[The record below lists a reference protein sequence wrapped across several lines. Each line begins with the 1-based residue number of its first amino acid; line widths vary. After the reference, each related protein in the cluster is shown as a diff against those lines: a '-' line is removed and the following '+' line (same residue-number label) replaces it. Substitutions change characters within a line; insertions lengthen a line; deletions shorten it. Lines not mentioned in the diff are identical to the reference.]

1 MKGLAPHTE
10 IIFERVSSLECI
22 KPFVLVG
29 GTALSLQIG
38 SRLSEDL
45 DFMRWRT
52 SKNERMDVN
61 WPVIKRELET
71 IGTVETMNLMDF
83 DHVEFVVDG
92 VKLSFYASSRYSPVI
107 QPIQMLNNLR
117 IADIKSI
124 GVMKMEV
131 LLRRANFR
139 DYYDIYSILVAGV
152 DINEIMHQALDYS
165 GHQLKSK
172 QLMALLTNGNR
183 FSRDSRFEQMSPLYS
198 VTPQEI
204 EQYIKC
210 LLLENR

>member
-1 MKGLAPHTE
+1 
-10 IIFERVSSLECI
+10 
-22 KPFVLVG
+22 
-29 GTALSLQIG
+29 
-38 SRLSEDL
+38 
-45 DFMRWRT
+45 
-52 SKNERMDVN
+52 
-61 WPVIKRELET
+61 
-71 IGTVETMNLMDF
+71 MNLMDF

>member
-71 IGTVETMNLMDF
+71 IGIVETMNLMVHF
-83 DHVEFVVDG
+83 
-92 VKLSFYASSRYSPVI
+92 I
-107 QPIQMLNNLR
+107 
-117 IADIKSI
+117 
-124 GVMKMEV
+124 
-131 LLRRANFR
+131 LLR
-139 DYYDIYSILVAGV
+139 
-152 DINEIMHQALDYS
+152 
-165 GHQLKSK
+165 LKK
-172 QLMALLTNGNR
+172 
-183 FSRDSRFEQMSPLYS
+183 
-198 VTPQEI
+198 
-204 EQYIKC
+204 
-210 LLLENR
+210 

>member
-1 MKGLAPHTE
+1 MKGLAPHTA

-22 KPFVLVG
+22 KPFMLVG

-61 WPVIKRELET
+61 WPVIKKELET

-117 IADIKSI
+117 VADIKSI
-124 GVMKMEV
+124 GVMKMED

-152 DINEIMHQALDYS
+152 DINELMCQALDYS
-165 GHQLKSK
+165 GHQLKAK
-172 QLMALLTNGNR
+172 QLMALLTNGSR
-183 FSRDSRFEQMSPLYS
+183 FNRDSRFEQMSPLYS
-198 VTPQEI
+198 VTAQEI

-210 LLLENR
+210 LLLKNR

>member
-71 IGTVETMNLMDF
+71 IGTVGTMNLMDF

-152 DINEIMHQALDYS
+152 DINEIMRQALDYS

-183 FSRDSRFEQMSPLYS
+183 FNRDSRFEQMSPLYS